1 MCERHGQ
8 NLRMDNVLDCVV
20 VGAGVVGLAVARAL
34 ALAGREV
41 VVLEAAEGIGTGT
54 SSRNSEVIHAGIYY
68 PKGSLK
74 ARLCVQGKQALYAYC
89 AERGVPHRRCGKL
102 IVATEAAQLATLA
115 DIRAKA
121 AANGVGDLTPLSRQE
136 AQALEPEIE
145 CVGALL
151 SPSTGIIDSHAFMLA
166 LQGDAEHAGAVF
178 AFFSRVAR
186 ARVVDGGFEIEVQ
199 TLDLQPTSTGTPGAA
214 ASGTAGNSGHES
226 AEFSSTSIWH
236 TRTLINAAGL
246 HAPDVA
252 ARIEGLDAR
261 HVPRAHYARG
271 HYFTLS
277 GRPRFQRL
285 IYPVPQPGGLGVHLT
300 LDLQGQARFGPD
312 VQWVDGIDYTVDPKR
327 ADAFYAE
334 VRRYWPSLP
343 DGALQPGYAG
353 IRPKLAGPEAPNLD
367 FRIDGPAQHGVPG
380 LVNLLGIESPGLTAS
395 LAIGDVVAEVLA
407 G

>member
-1 MCERHGQ
+1 MCERRGQ

-199 TLDLQPTSTGTPGAA
+199 TLDLQPA
-214 ASGTAGNSGHES
+214 
-226 AEFSSTSIWH
+226 
-236 TRTLINAAGL
+236 
-246 HAPDVA
+246 
-252 ARIEGLDAR
+252 
-261 HVPRAHYARG
+261 
-271 HYFTLS
+271 
-277 GRPRFQRL
+277 
-285 IYPVPQPGGLGVHLT
+285 
-300 LDLQGQARFGPD
+300 
-312 VQWVDGIDYTVDPKR
+312 
-327 ADAFYAE
+327 
-334 VRRYWPSLP
+334 
-343 DGALQPGYAG
+343 
-353 IRPKLAGPEAPNLD
+353 
-367 FRIDGPAQHGVPG
+367 
-380 LVNLLGIESPGLTAS
+380 
-395 LAIGDVVAEVLA
+395 
-407 G
+407 